1 VTVTTDTVSRFA
13 SSLSGVG
20 VELTRTEAAGFVGAL
35 EALVEPPAVGA
46 PLGIDGLSLAEAG
59 INAEPTSG
67 ELREAKTGVT
77 RVGKG
82 IASYGTL
89 VLQSDAGGTEPTA
102 LYPPRHVGVLCES
115 DVIEDVAAA
124 LDWLGDEFADGR
136 DSAVFATGASATA
149 DMGELVFGVHGPVDV
164 NVLLVTDR

>member
-1 VTVTTDTVSRFA
+1 VTTDTVSRFE

-20 VELTRTEAAGFVGAL
+20 VDLTRTEAAGFASAL
-35 EALVEPPAVGA
+35 EGLIEPPAVGA
-46 PLGIDGLSLAEAG
+46 PLGIDGLSLTDAG
-59 INAEPTSG
+59 VNTEPTSG
-67 ELREAKTGVT
+67 ELGEAQTGVT

-102 LYPPRHVGVLCES
+102 LYPPTHVGVLRES
-115 DVIEDVAAA
+115 DVVEDVASA
-124 LDWLGDEFADGR
+124 LDWLGGEFEAGR
-136 DSAVFATGASATA
+136 DSVVFATGASATA

>member
-1 VTVTTDTVSRFA
+1 MTTDTVSRFA

-20 VELTRTEAAGFVGAL
+20 VELSRTEAAGFESAL
-35 EALVEPPAVGA
+35 TELVDPPAVGA
-46 PLGIDGLSLAEAG
+46 PLGIDGLSLADAG
-59 INAEPTSG
+59 VNTEPTSG
-67 ELREAKTGVT
+67 ELRDAATGVT

-82 IASYGTL
+82 IAAYGTL

-115 DVIEDVAAA
+115 DIVSDVAAA
-124 LDWLGDEFADGR
+124 LDWLGDEFEAGR

-164 NVLLVTDR
+164 QVLLVTDR

>member
-1 VTVTTDTVSRFA
+1 MTTDTVSRFA

-20 VELTRTEAAGFVGAL
+20 VELTRTGAAGFTGAL
-35 EALVEPPAVGA
+35 EDLIEPPAVGA

-59 INAEPTSG
+59 VDAEPTSRT
-67 ELREAKTGVT
+67 LREAKTGVT

-102 LYPPRHVGVLCES
+102 LYPPRHIGVLCAS
-115 DVIEDVAAA
+115 DVVEDVPAA
-124 LDWLGDEFADGR
+124 LDWLGEEFVDGR

-149 DMGELVFGVHGPVDV
+149 DMGELVFGVHGPVAV